1 MFCIPF
7 TEKVTKLYP
16 SSKGIDSIDSTS
28 QWGESTGGA
37 KFIEEHVHQKY
48 CCGFFFFLFANA
60 VLPHDLVSYSLPKFT
75 CSGIFFVDS
84 LQFSVIMIMSN

>member
-1 MFCIPF
+1 VFCIAF

-37 KFIEEHVHQKY
+37 EFMEEHVHQKY
-48 CCGFFFFLFANA
+48 CCGFFFLFANA
-60 VLPHDLVSYSLPKFT
+60 LLPHDLVSYSLPKFT
-75 CSGIFFVDS
+75 YSAVFFVDS